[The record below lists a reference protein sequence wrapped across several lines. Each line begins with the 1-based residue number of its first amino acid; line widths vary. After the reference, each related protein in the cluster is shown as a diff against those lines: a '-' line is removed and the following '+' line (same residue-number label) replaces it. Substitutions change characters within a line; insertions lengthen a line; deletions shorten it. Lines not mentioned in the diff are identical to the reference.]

1 MTEAAVSAP
10 PAEATRDDLIQHYRA
25 LLATPHSH
33 PDCAE
38 RRRVAR
44 EGLTLLG
51 ASPFSVSLARRR
63 LWLVSTH
70 FRAPRPKGR
79 LKRL

>member
-1 MTEAAVSAP
+1 MTEAAASTP

-33 PDCAE
+33 PDCAGL
-38 RRRVAR
+38 RRMAM

-51 ASPFSVSLARRR
+51 ATPFSVSLGRRR
-63 LWLVSTH
+63 VCLVSTH